1 MSSQCVLHIDDGYTI
16 EREEA
21 KAHSPRRGL
30 CVLGLRQHRHPCHP
44 YMRDHSRDEG
54 SWLWLDF
61 DDVLLLSQR
70 GVPRT
75 RITSIPLEKAL
86 KEVQGIFR
94 RGLRVTEE
102 VREV

>member
-1 MSSQCVLHIDDGYTI
+1 
-16 EREEA
+16 
-21 KAHSPRRGL
+21 
-30 CVLGLRQHRHPCHP
+30 
-44 YMRDHSRDEG
+44 MRNHSRDEG